1 MKYEAIIVGGGV
13 TGASLALL
21 LGQAGM
27 KICLLDKGSPSRVHQ
42 TDLFKGKTASLNLA
56 SIELF
61 KKMGIWER
69 VDQYSKEFT
78 NIEVWDAEGSSAITF
93 NAQDISESKL
103 GKVAHNN
110 NILSSIF
117 DLFHKLS
124 NIDILENESVL
135 SINNGTESIEIKT
148 DSGLD
153 LTANLVV
160 GSDGSMSSIRSL
172 SSIPIRTWS
181 YEQTAIVSLLESEI
195 PINKTA
201 YQIFTSTGPIAL
213 LPVTVGGEDL
223 ASLIWSADKVYA
235 EKLLTLED
243 SEFLEELKLKTE
255 GKLGHFKIREAISTF
270 PLHQLHAKEYFSE
283 RTVLVGDSAHT
294 IHPLA
299 GQGLNLGL
307 SDVIDLSERILSLRR
322 EGRDIADEQML
333 KAYSDSREKI
343 NLRMAALME
352 AFKKGFGS
360 KNPWVKLGRNF
371 AFSVANESKFLK
383 KKFIKEAAGIT

>member
-255 GKLGHFKIREAISTF
+255 GKLGHFKIREAISSF

-352 AFKKGFGS
+352 AFKRGFGS
-360 KNPWVKLGRNF
+360 KNPWIKLGRNL
-371 AFSVANESKFLK
+371 AFSVANETKFLK

>member
-13 TGASLALL
+13 AGASLALL

-27 KICLLDKGSPSRVHQ
+27 RICLLDKGFPSKVQQ

-61 KKMGIWER
+61 KKLGIWEK
-69 VDQYSKEFT
+69 VDQHSKEFT
-78 NIEVWDAEGSSAITF
+78 NIEVWDSEGSSAITF

-110 NILSSIF
+110 NIVSSLF
-117 DLFHKLS
+117 DLLQRLP
-124 NIDILENESVL
+124 DVDLLENETVL
-135 SINNGTESIEIKT
+135 SINNGEELIEIKT
-148 DSGLD
+148 DSGLN

-213 LPVTVGGEDL
+213 LPVTVEGENL

-235 EKLLTLED
+235 DKLLSLGD

-255 GKLGHFKIREAISTF
+255 GKLGHFKIRESISSF

-322 EGRDIADEQML
+322 EGRDIAEEQML
-333 KAYSDSREKI
+333 KAYSDSREKVNI
-343 NLRMAALME
+343 RMVALME
-352 AFKKGFGS
+352 AFKRGFGS
-360 KNPWVKLGRNF
+360 KNPWIKLGRSLVFN
-371 AFSVANESKFLK
+371 VTNETKFLK

>member
-13 TGASLALL
+13 AGASLALL

-27 KICLLDKGSPSRVHQ
+27 RICLLDKGFPSRVQQ

-61 KKMGIWER
+61 KKLGIWEK
-69 VDQYSKEFT
+69 VDQHSKEFT
-78 NIEVWDAEGSSAITF
+78 NIEVWDSEGSSAITF

-110 NILSSIF
+110 NIVSSLF
-117 DLFHKLS
+117 DLLQRLP
-124 NIDILENESVL
+124 DVDLLENETVL
-135 SINNGTESIEIKT
+135 SINNGEELIEIKT
-148 DSGLD
+148 DSGLN

-213 LPVTVGGEDL
+213 LPVTVEGENL

-235 EKLLTLED
+235 EKLLSLRD

-255 GKLGHFKIREAISTF
+255 GKLGHFKIRESISSF

-322 EGRDIADEQML
+322 EGRDIAEEQML
-333 KAYSDSREKI
+333 KAYSDSREKVNI
-343 NLRMAALME
+343 RMVALME
-352 AFKKGFGS
+352 AFKRGFGS
-360 KNPWVKLGRNF
+360 KNPWIKLGRSLVFN
-371 AFSVANESKFLK
+371 VTNETKFLK

>member
-13 TGASLALL
+13 VGASLALL

-27 KICLLDKGSPSRVHQ
+27 RICLLDKGSPSRVQQ
-42 TDLFKGKTASLNLA
+42 TDLLKGKTASLNLA
-56 SIELF
+56 SIEAF
-61 KKMGIWER
+61 KKLGIWKK

-78 NIEVWDAEGSSAITF
+78 NIEVWDSEGSSTIIF
-93 NAQDISESKL
+93 NAQDVSESKL

-110 NILSSIF
+110 IIISSLF
-117 DLFHKLS
+117 DLLQKLPTV
-124 NIDILENESVL
+124 DLLENESVL
-135 SINNGTESIEIKT
+135 SINNGEELIELKT
-148 DSGLD
+148 DSGLN
-153 LTANLVV
+153 LMANLLV

-195 PINKTA
+195 PINNTA

-213 LPVTVGGEDL
+213 LPVTVEGEDL

-235 EKLLTLED
+235 EKLLTLEN
-243 SEFLEELKLKTE
+243 SEFLEELRLKTE
-255 GKLGHFKIREAISTF
+255 GKLGNFKIREAISSF
-270 PLHQLHAKEYFSE
+270 PLHQLHAKEYFAE

-322 EGRDIADEQML
+322 DGRDIADVKML
-333 KAYSDSREKI
+333 KAYSDSREKV
-343 NLRMAALME
+343 NLRMVALME
-352 AFKKGFGS
+352 GFKRGFGS
-360 KNPWVKLGRNF
+360 MNPWVRLARNV
-371 AFSVANESKFLK
+371 AFSVTNENKFLK

>member
-13 TGASLALL
+13 VGASLALL

-27 KICLLDKGSPSRVHQ
+27 RICLLDKGSPSKVQQ

-61 KKMGIWER
+61 QKLGIWEK
-69 VDQYSKEFT
+69 VDQHSKEFT
-78 NIEVWDAEGSSAITF
+78 NIEVWDSEGSSVITF
-93 NAQDISESKL
+93 NAKDISESKL

-110 NILSSIF
+110 NIISSLF
-117 DLFHKLS
+117 DLVQKLPTV
-124 NIDILENESVL
+124 NLLENESVL
-135 SINNGTESIEIKT
+135 SIKNGEELIEIKT
-148 DSGLD
+148 DSGLN

-172 SSIPIRTWS
+172 SSIPIRTWG

-195 PINKTA
+195 PINMTA

-213 LPVTVGGEDL
+213 LPVTVEGENL

-235 EKLLTLED
+235 EKLLSLED

-255 GKLGHFKIREAISTF
+255 GKLGHFKIREAISSF
-270 PLHQLHAKEYFSE
+270 PLYQLHAKEYFSE

-343 NLRMAALME
+343 NLRMTALME
-352 AFKKGFGS
+352 AFKRGFGS
-360 KNPWVKLGRNF
+360 KNPWVKLGRNL
-371 AFSVANESKFLK
+371 AFSLANETKFLK

>member
-1 MKYEAIIVGGGV
+1 VKYEAIIVGGGV

-255 GKLGHFKIREAISTF
+255 GKLGHFKIREAISSF

-352 AFKKGFGS
+352 AFKRGFGS

>member
-13 TGASLALL
+13 AGASLALL

-27 KICLLDKGSPSRVHQ
+27 RICLLDKGSPSRVHP
-42 TDLFKGKTASLNLA
+42 TDRFKGKTASLNLA
-56 SIELF
+56 SINLF
-61 KKMGIWER
+61 KKMGIWEK
-69 VDQYSKEFT
+69 VDQHSEEFT
-78 NIEVWDAEGSSAITF
+78 NIEVWDSEGSSAITF

-117 DLFHKLS
+117 ELLNKLPTIDL
-124 NIDILENESVL
+124 LENESVL
-135 SINNGTESIEIKT
+135 SINNDAELIEIKT
-148 DSGLD
+148 ESGLS

-181 YEQTAIVSLLESEI
+181 YDQTAIVSILDSEI

-213 LPVTVGGEDL
+213 LPVIVEGEDL

-243 SEFLEELKLKTE
+243 SEFLEELRLKTE
-255 GKLGHFKIREAISTF
+255 GKLGKFKICEAISSF
-270 PLHQLHAKEYFSE
+270 PLHQLHAKEYFAE

-322 EGRDIADEQML
+322 EGRDIADAKML
-333 KAYSDSREKI
+333 KAYSDSREKV
-343 NLRMAALME
+343 NLRMVALME
-352 AFKKGFGS
+352 GFKRGFGS
-360 KNPWVKLGRNF
+360 KNPWVKLGRNV
-371 AFSVANESKFLK
+371 AFSVANETTFLK

>member
-13 TGASLALL
+13 VGASLALL

-27 KICLLDKGSPSRVHQ
+27 RICLLDKGSPSRVQQ
-42 TDLFKGKTASLNLA
+42 TDLFKGKSASVNLA
-56 SIELF
+56 SIEVV
-61 KKMGIWER
+61 KKLGIWEK

-78 NIEVWDAEGSSAITF
+78 NIEGWDSEGSSFITF

-117 DLFHKLS
+117 DLVSKLP

-135 SINNGTESIEIKT
+135 SINNDTESIEIKT

-153 LTANLVV
+153 LMANLVV

-213 LPVTVGGEDL
+213 LPVTAEGENL

-235 EKLLTLED
+235 EKLLSLRD

-255 GKLGHFKIREAISTF
+255 GKLGHFKIREPISSF

-343 NLRMAALME
+343 NLRMTALME
-352 AFKKGFGS
+352 AFKRGFGS
-360 KNPWVKLGRNF
+360 KNPWVKLGRNL
-371 AFSVANESKFLK
+371 AFSVANETKFLK

>member
-13 TGASLALL
+13 AGASLALL

-27 KICLLDKGSPSRVHQ
+27 RICLLDKGTPSSVHQ
-42 TDLFKGKTASLNLA
+42 SDLFKGKTASLNLA
-56 SIELF
+56 SIDLF
-61 KKMGIWER
+61 KKMGIWEK

-78 NIEVWDAEGSSAITF
+78 NIEVWDSEGSSAITF
-93 NAQDISESKL
+93 NAKDISESKL
-103 GKVAHNN
+103 GKIAHNN

-117 DLFHKLS
+117 DLLRKLP
-124 NIDILENESVL
+124 NLDILEKESVL

-153 LTANLVV
+153 LMANLVV

-213 LPVTVGGEDL
+213 LPVIVEGEDL

-243 SEFLEELKLKTE
+243 SEFLEELRLKTE
-255 GKLGHFKIREAISTF
+255 GKLGNFKVREAISSF
-270 PLHQLHAKEYFSE
+270 PLHQLHAKEYFAD

-322 EGRDIADEQML
+322 EGRDIADAKML
-333 KAYSDSREKI
+333 KAYSDSRKKV
-343 NLRMAALME
+343 NLRMVALME
-352 AFKKGFGS
+352 GFKRGFGS
-360 KNPWVKLGRNF
+360 MNPWVKLARNV
-371 AFSVANESKFLK
+371 AFSVANETKFLK

>member
-13 TGASLALL
+13 AGASLALL

-27 KICLLDKGSPSRVHQ
+27 RICLLDKGFPSRVQQ

-61 KKMGIWER
+61 KKLGIWEK
-69 VDQYSKEFT
+69 VDQHSKEFT
-78 NIEVWDAEGSSAITF
+78 NIEVWDSEGSSAITF

-110 NILSSIF
+110 NIVSSLF
-117 DLFHKLS
+117 DLLQRLP
-124 NIDILENESVL
+124 DVDLLENETVL
-135 SINNGTESIEIKT
+135 SINNGEELIEIKT
-148 DSGLD
+148 DSGLN

-213 LPVTVGGEDL
+213 LPVTVEGENL
-223 ASLIWSADKVYA
+223 ASLIWSADKIYA
-235 EKLLTLED
+235 DKLLSLGD

-255 GKLGHFKIREAISTF
+255 GKLGHFKIRESISSF

-322 EGRDIADEQML
+322 EGRDIAEEQML
-333 KAYSDSREKI
+333 KAYSDSREKVNI
-343 NLRMAALME
+343 RMVALME
-352 AFKKGFGS
+352 AFKRGFGS
-360 KNPWVKLGRNF
+360 KNPWIKLGRSLVFN
-371 AFSVANESKFLK
+371 VTNETKFLK

>member
-13 TGASLALL
+13 AGASLALL

-27 KICLLDKGSPSRVHQ
+27 RICLLDKGFPSRVQQ

-61 KKMGIWER
+61 KKLGIWEK
-69 VDQYSKEFT
+69 VDQHSKEFT
-78 NIEVWDAEGSSAITF
+78 NIEVWDSEGSSAITF

-110 NILSSIF
+110 NIVSSLF
-117 DLFHKLS
+117 DLLQRLP
-124 NIDILENESVL
+124 DVDLLENETVL
-135 SINNGTESIEIKT
+135 SINNGEELIEIKT
-148 DSGLD
+148 DSGLN

-213 LPVTVGGEDL
+213 LPVTVEGENL

-235 EKLLTLED
+235 DKLLSLGD

-255 GKLGHFKIREAISTF
+255 GKLGHFKIRESISSF

-322 EGRDIADEQML
+322 EGGDIAEEQML
-333 KAYSDSREKI
+333 KAYSDSREKV
-343 NLRMAALME
+343 NLRMVALME
-352 AFKKGFGS
+352 AFKRGFGS
-360 KNPWVKLGRNF
+360 KNPWIKLGRNL
-371 AFSVANESKFLK
+371 AFNVTNETKFLK

>member
-13 TGASLALL
+13 AGASLALL

-27 KICLLDKGSPSRVHQ
+27 RICLLDKGFPSRVQQ

-61 KKMGIWER
+61 KKLGIWEK
-69 VDQYSKEFT
+69 VDQHSKEFT
-78 NIEVWDAEGSSAITF
+78 NIEVWDSEGSSAITF

-110 NILSSIF
+110 NIVSSLF
-117 DLFHKLS
+117 DLLQRLP
-124 NIDILENESVL
+124 DVDLLENETVL
-135 SINNGTESIEIKT
+135 SINNGEELIEIKT
-148 DSGLD
+148 DSGLN

-213 LPVTVGGEDL
+213 LPVTVEGENL

-235 EKLLTLED
+235 DKLLSLGD

-255 GKLGHFKIREAISTF
+255 GKLGHFKIRESISSF

-322 EGRDIADEQML
+322 EGRDIAEEQML
-333 KAYSDSREKI
+333 KAYSDSREKV
-343 NLRMAALME
+343 NLRMVALME
-352 AFKKGFGS
+352 AFKRGFGS
-360 KNPWVKLGRNF
+360 KNPWIKLGRNL
-371 AFSVANESKFLK
+371 AFNVTNETKFLK

>member
-13 TGASLALL
+13 VGASLALL

-27 KICLLDKGSPSRVHQ
+27 RICLLDKGSPPRVQQ
-42 TDLFKGKTASLNLA
+42 TELLKGKTASLNLA

-61 KKMGIWER
+61 KKLGIWEK
-69 VDQYSKEFT
+69 VDQHSKEFT
-78 NIEVWDAEGSSAITF
+78 NIEVWDSEGSSTITF

-110 NILSSIF
+110 NIVSSLF
-117 DLFHKLS
+117 DLLQKLPAV
-124 NIDILENESVL
+124 DILENETVL
-135 SINNGTESIEIKT
+135 SINNSEELIEIKT
-148 DSGLD
+148 DSALN
-153 LTANLVV
+153 LKANLVV

-213 LPVTVGGEDL
+213 LPVTVEGENL

-235 EKLLTLED
+235 EKLLSLRD

-255 GKLGHFKIREAISTF
+255 GKLGHFKIRESISSF

-322 EGRDIADEQML
+322 EGRDIAEEQML
-333 KAYSDSREKI
+333 KAYSDSREKV
-343 NLRMAALME
+343 NLRMVALME
-352 AFKKGFGS
+352 AFKRGFGS
-360 KNPWVKLGRNF
+360 TNPWVKLGRNL
-371 AFSVANESKFLK
+371 AFSVANETKFLK

>member
-1 MKYEAIIVGGGV
+1 VKYEAIIVGGGV
-13 TGASLALL
+13 VGASLALL

-27 KICLLDKGSPSRVHQ
+27 RICLLDKGSPSKVQQ

-61 KKMGIWER
+61 KKLGIWEK

-78 NIEVWDAEGSSAITF
+78 NIEVWDSEGSSAITF
-93 NAQDISESKL
+93 SAQDISETKL

-117 DLFHKLS
+117 DLLRKLP
-124 NIDILENESVL
+124 NVDILEKESVL
-135 SINNGTESIEIKT
+135 SINNSTESIEIKT

-153 LTANLVV
+153 LMANLVV

-213 LPVTVGGEDL
+213 LPVTVEGENL

-235 EKLLTLED
+235 EKLLTLKD

-255 GKLGHFKIREAISTF
+255 GKLGYFKIREAISSF

-322 EGRDIADEQML
+322 EGSDIADEQML

-343 NLRMAALME
+343 NLRMTALME
-352 AFKKGFGS
+352 AFKRGFAS
-360 KNPWVKLGRNF
+360 KNPWVKLGRNL
-371 AFSVANESKFLK
+371 AFSVANETKFLK

>member
-1 MKYEAIIVGGGV
+1 VKYEAIIVGGGV
-13 TGASLALL
+13 AGASLAVL

-27 KICLLDKGSPSRVHQ
+27 RICLLDKGTPSRVHQ
-42 TDLFKGKTASLNLA
+42 SDLFKGKTASLNLA
-56 SIELF
+56 SIDLF
-61 KKMGIWER
+61 KKMGIWEK

-78 NIEVWDAEGSSAITF
+78 NIEVWDSEGSSTITF

-110 NILSSIF
+110 NILSTIF
-117 DLFHKLS
+117 DLLCKLP

-153 LTANLVV
+153 LMANLVV

-181 YEQTAIVSLLESEI
+181 YEQTAIVTLLETEI

-201 YQIFTSTGPIAL
+201 FQIFTSTGPIAI
-213 LPVTVGGEDL
+213 LPVMVAGEDL
-223 ASLIWSADKVYA
+223 ASLIWSADKTYA
-235 EKLLTLED
+235 DKLLSLNP
-243 SEFLEELKLKTE
+243 SEFLKELKLKTE
-255 GKLGHFKIREAISTF
+255 SKLGSFKIREEISSF
-270 PLHQLHAKEYFSE
+270 PLHQLHAKEYFSN
-283 RTVLVGDSAHT
+283 RAVLVGDSAHT

-307 SDVIDLSERILSLRR
+307 SDVIDLSERILLLRR
-322 EGRDIADEQML
+322 EGNDIADETML
-333 KAYSDSREKI
+333 KAYSDSREKV
-343 NLRMAALME
+343 NLRMTATME
-352 AFKKGFGS
+352 AFKRGFGS
-360 KNPWVKLGRNF
+360 KNPWIKLARNL
-371 AFSVANESKFLK
+371 AFDATNKSKFIK
-383 KKFIKEAAGIT
+383 ERFIKEAAGIT

>member
-13 TGASLALL
+13 VGASLALL

-27 KICLLDKGSPSRVHQ
+27 RICLLDKGSPSRVQQ

-61 KKMGIWER
+61 KKLGIWEK

-78 NIEVWDAEGSSAITF
+78 NIEVWDSEGSSAITF
-93 NAQDISESKL
+93 NAQDISETKL

-110 NILSSIF
+110 NIISSLF
-117 DLFHKLS
+117 ELLQKLPTVDL
-124 NIDILENESVL
+124 LENESVL
-135 SINNGTESIEIKT
+135 SINNIEELIEIKT
-148 DSGLD
+148 DSGLN
-153 LTANLVV
+153 LTANLIV

-172 SSIPIRTWS
+172 SFIPIRTWS

-213 LPVTVGGEDL
+213 LPVTVEGENL
-223 ASLIWSADKVYA
+223 VSLIWSADKVYA
-235 EKLLTLED
+235 EKLLSLRD
-243 SEFLEELKLKTE
+243 AEFLEELKLKTE
-255 GKLGHFKIREAISTF
+255 GKLGHFKIREAISSF

-343 NLRMAALME
+343 NLRMTALME
-352 AFKKGFGS
+352 AFKRGFGS
-360 KNPWVKLGRNF
+360 KNPWVKLGRNL
-371 AFSVANESKFLK
+371 AFSLANETKFLK

>member
-13 TGASLALL
+13 AGASLALL

-27 KICLLDKGSPSRVHQ
+27 RICLLDKGTPSSVHQ
-42 TDLFKGKTASLNLA
+42 SDLFKGKTASLNLA
-56 SIELF
+56 SIDLF
-61 KKMGIWER
+61 KKMGIWEK
-69 VDQYSKEFT
+69 VDQHSKEFT
-78 NIEVWDAEGSSAITF
+78 NIEVWDSEGSSAITF

-110 NILSSIF
+110 NILNSIF
-117 DLFHKLS
+117 DLLRKLP

-135 SINNGTESIEIKT
+135 SINNDTELIGIKT

-153 LTANLVV
+153 LMADLVV

-213 LPVTVGGEDL
+213 LPVIAEGEDL

-243 SEFLEELKLKTE
+243 SEFLEELRLKTE
-255 GKLGHFKIREAISTF
+255 GKLGNFKVREAISSF
-270 PLHQLHAKEYFSE
+270 PLHQLHAKEYFAD

-322 EGRDIADEQML
+322 EGRDIADEKML
-333 KAYSDSREKI
+333 KAYSDSREKK

-352 AFKKGFGS
+352 GFKRGFGS
-360 KNPWVKLGRNF
+360 KNPWVKLGRNV
-371 AFSVANESKFLK
+371 AFSVANETTFLK

>member
-1 MKYEAIIVGGGV
+1 VKYEAIIVGGGV

-27 KICLLDKGSPSRVHQ
+27 RICLLDKGSPSRVHQ

-255 GKLGHFKIREAISTF
+255 GKLGHFKIREAISSF

-333 KAYSDSREKI
+333 KAYSDSREKV

-352 AFKKGFGS
+352 AFKRGFGS
-360 KNPWVKLGRNF
+360 KNPWIKLGRNL
-371 AFSVANESKFLK
+371 AFSVANETKFLK

>member
-27 KICLLDKGSPSRVHQ
+27 RICLLDKGSPSRVHQ

-181 YEQTAIVSLLESEI
+181 YEQTAIVSLLEPEI

-255 GKLGHFKIREAISTF
+255 GKLGHFKIREAISSF

-352 AFKKGFGS
+352 AFKRGFGS

>member
-1 MKYEAIIVGGGV
+1 VKYEAIIVGGGV
-13 TGASLALL
+13 VGASLALL

-27 KICLLDKGSPSRVHQ
+27 RICLLDKGSPSRVQQ

-61 KKMGIWER
+61 KKLGIWEK
-69 VDQYSKEFT
+69 VDQHSKEFT
-78 NIEVWDAEGSSAITF
+78 NIEVWDSEGSSVITF

-110 NILSSIF
+110 NIIISLF
-117 DLFHKLS
+117 DLVQKLPTV
-124 NIDILENESVL
+124 DLLENESVL
-135 SINNGTESIEIKT
+135 SINNGEELIEIKT
-148 DSGLD
+148 DSGLN

-195 PINKTA
+195 PVNKTA

-213 LPVTVGGEDL
+213 LPVTVEGENL

-235 EKLLTLED
+235 EKLLSLED

-255 GKLGHFKIREAISTF
+255 GKLGHFKIREAISSF

-343 NLRMAALME
+343 NLRMTALME
-352 AFKKGFGS
+352 AFKRGFGS
-360 KNPWVKLGRNF
+360 KNPWVKLGRNL
-371 AFSVANESKFLK
+371 AFSVANETKFLK

>member
-13 TGASLALL
+13 VGASLALL

-27 KICLLDKGSPSRVHQ
+27 RICLLDKGSPSRVQQ

-61 KKMGIWER
+61 KKLGIWEK

-78 NIEVWDAEGSSAITF
+78 NIEVWDSEGSSAITF
-93 NAQDISESKL
+93 NAQDISETKL

-110 NILSSIF
+110 NIISSLF
-117 DLFHKLS
+117 ELLQKLPTVDL
-124 NIDILENESVL
+124 LENESVL
-135 SINNGTESIEIKT
+135 SINNIEELIEIKT
-148 DSGLD
+148 DSGLN
-153 LTANLVV
+153 LTANLIV

-213 LPVTVGGEDL
+213 LPVTVEGENL

-235 EKLLTLED
+235 EKLLSIRD

-255 GKLGHFKIREAISTF
+255 GKLGHFKIREAISSF

-343 NLRMAALME
+343 NLRMTALME
-352 AFKKGFGS
+352 AFKRGFGS
-360 KNPWVKLGRNF
+360 KNPWVKLGRNL
-371 AFSVANESKFLK
+371 AFSVANETKFLK

>member
-1 MKYEAIIVGGGV
+1 VKYEAIIVGGGV
-13 TGASLALL
+13 VGASLALL

-27 KICLLDKGSPSRVHQ
+27 RICLLDKGSPSRVQQ

-61 KKMGIWER
+61 KKLGIWEK

-78 NIEVWDAEGSSAITF
+78 NIEVWDSEGSSAITF
-93 NAQDISESKL
+93 NAQDISETKL

-110 NILSSIF
+110 NIISSLF
-117 DLFHKLS
+117 ELLQKLPTVDL
-124 NIDILENESVL
+124 LENESVL
-135 SINNGTESIEIKT
+135 SINNIEELIEIKT
-148 DSGLD
+148 DSGLN
-153 LTANLVV
+153 LTANLIV

-172 SSIPIRTWS
+172 SFIPIRTWS

-213 LPVTVGGEDL
+213 LPVTVEGENL
-223 ASLIWSADKVYA
+223 VSLIWSADKVYA
-235 EKLLTLED
+235 EKLLSLRD
-243 SEFLEELKLKTE
+243 AEFLEELKLKTE
-255 GKLGHFKIREAISTF
+255 GKLGHFKIREAISSF

-343 NLRMAALME
+343 NLRMTALME
-352 AFKKGFGS
+352 AFKRGFGS
-360 KNPWVKLGRNF
+360 KNPWVKLGRNL
-371 AFSVANESKFLK
+371 AFSVANETKFLK

>member
-13 TGASLALL
+13 VGASLALL

-27 KICLLDKGSPSRVHQ
+27 RICLLDKGSPSKVQQ

-61 KKMGIWER
+61 KKLGIWEK
-69 VDQYSKEFT
+69 VDQHSKEFT
-78 NIEVWDAEGSSAITF
+78 NIEVWDSEGSSVITF

-110 NILSSIF
+110 NIIISLF
-117 DLFHKLS
+117 DLVQKLPTV
-124 NIDILENESVL
+124 DLLENESVL
-135 SINNGTESIEIKT
+135 SINNGEELIEIKT
-148 DSGLD
+148 DSGLN

-195 PINKTA
+195 PVNKTA

-213 LPVTVGGEDL
+213 LPVTVEGENL

-235 EKLLTLED
+235 EKLLSLED

-255 GKLGHFKIREAISTF
+255 GKLGHFKIREAISSF

-333 KAYSDSREKI
+333 KAYSDSRKKI
-343 NLRMAALME
+343 NLRMTALME
-352 AFKKGFGS
+352 AFKRGFGS
-360 KNPWVKLGRNF
+360 KNPWVKLGRNL
-371 AFSVANESKFLK
+371 AFSVANETKFLK

>member
-1 MKYEAIIVGGGV
+1 MKYETIIVGGGV
-13 TGASLALL
+13 AGASLALL

-27 KICLLDKGSPSRVHQ
+27 RICLLDKGTPSRVHQ
-42 TDLFKGKTASLNLA
+42 SDLFKGKTASLNLA
-56 SIELF
+56 SIDLF
-61 KKMGIWER
+61 KKMGIWEK

-78 NIEVWDAEGSSAITF
+78 NIEVWDSEGSSAITF

-117 DLFHKLS
+117 DLLCKLP
-124 NIDILENESVL
+124 NIDILEKESVL

-153 LTANLVV
+153 LMANLVV

-213 LPVTVGGEDL
+213 LPVTVEGEDL

-255 GKLGHFKIREAISTF
+255 GKLGYFKIRESISSF
-270 PLHQLHAKEYFSE
+270 PLHQLHAKEYFAD

-322 EGRDIADEQML
+322 EGRDIADAKML
-333 KAYSDSREKI
+333 KAYSDSRKKV
-343 NLRMAALME
+343 NLRMVALME
-352 AFKKGFGS
+352 GFKRGFGS
-360 KNPWVKLGRNF
+360 MNPWVKLARNV
-371 AFSVANESKFLK
+371 AFSITNETKFLK

>member
-13 TGASLALL
+13 AGASLALL

-27 KICLLDKGSPSRVHQ
+27 RICLLDKGFPSRVQQ

-61 KKMGIWER
+61 KKLGIWEK
-69 VDQYSKEFT
+69 VDQHSKEFT
-78 NIEVWDAEGSSAITF
+78 NIEVWDSEGSSAITF

-110 NILSSIF
+110 NIVSSLF
-117 DLFHKLS
+117 DLLQKLPGV
-124 NIDILENESVL
+124 DLLENETVL
-135 SINNGTESIEIKT
+135 SINNGEELIEIKT
-148 DSGLD
+148 DSGLN

-213 LPVTVGGEDL
+213 LPVTVEGENL

-235 EKLLTLED
+235 DKLLSLGD

-255 GKLGHFKIREAISTF
+255 GKLGHFKIRESISSF

-322 EGRDIADEQML
+322 EGGDIAEEQML
-333 KAYSDSREKI
+333 KAYSDSREKV
-343 NLRMAALME
+343 NLRMVALME
-352 AFKKGFGS
+352 AFKRGFGS
-360 KNPWVKLGRNF
+360 KNPWIKLGRNL
-371 AFSVANESKFLK
+371 AFNVTNETKFLK

>member
-13 TGASLALL
+13 VGASLALL

-27 KICLLDKGSPSRVHQ
+27 RICLLDKGSPSRVQQ

-61 KKMGIWER
+61 KKLGIWEK

-78 NIEVWDAEGSSAITF
+78 NIEVWDSEGSSAITF
-93 NAQDISESKL
+93 NAQDISETKL

-110 NILSSIF
+110 NIISSLF
-117 DLFHKLS
+117 DLLRKLP

-153 LTANLVV
+153 LMANLVV

-213 LPVTVGGEDL
+213 LPVTVEGEDL

-235 EKLLTLED
+235 EKLLSIRD

-255 GKLGHFKIREAISTF
+255 GKLGHFKIREAISSF
-270 PLHQLHAKEYFSE
+270 PLHQLHAKEYFAD

-307 SDVIDLSERILSLRR
+307 SDVIDLSERILLLRR

-343 NLRMAALME
+343 NLRMTALME
-352 AFKKGFGS
+352 AFKRGFGS
-360 KNPWVKLGRNF
+360 KNPWVKLGRNL
-371 AFSVANESKFLK
+371 AFSVANENKFLK

>member
-13 TGASLALL
+13 VGASLALL

-27 KICLLDKGSPSRVHQ
+27 RICLLDKGSPSRVQQ
-42 TDLFKGKTASLNLA
+42 TDLFKGKTASINLA
-56 SIELF
+56 SIEVF
-61 KKMGIWER
+61 KKLGIWEK

-78 NIEVWDAEGSSAITF
+78 NIEVWDSEGSSTITF
-93 NAQDISESKL
+93 NAQDISKTKL

-110 NILSSIF
+110 NIISSLF
-117 DLFHKLS
+117 DLLQKLPTV
-124 NIDILENESVL
+124 DLLENESVL
-135 SINNGTESIEIKT
+135 SINNGEELIEITT
-148 DSGLD
+148 DSGLN

-213 LPVTVGGEDL
+213 LPVTVEGENL

-235 EKLLTLED
+235 EKLLSLED
-243 SEFLEELKLKTE
+243 SDFLEELRLKTE
-255 GKLGHFKIREAISTF
+255 GKLGHFKIREAISSF

-343 NLRMAALME
+343 NLRMTALME
-352 AFKKGFGS
+352 AFKRGFGS
-360 KNPWVKLGRNF
+360 KNPWVKLGRNL
-371 AFSVANESKFLK
+371 AFSVANETKFLK
-383 KKFIKEAAGIT
+383 KQFIKEAAGIT